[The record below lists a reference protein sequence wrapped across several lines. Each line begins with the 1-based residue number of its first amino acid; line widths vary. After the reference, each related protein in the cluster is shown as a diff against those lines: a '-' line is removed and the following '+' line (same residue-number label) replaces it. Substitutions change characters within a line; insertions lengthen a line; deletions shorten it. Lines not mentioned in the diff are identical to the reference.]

1 MISPEFMDLCFDCA
15 SDRNIVSDI
24 KGLKKLKNRL
34 SSGLDNLSLSV
45 NGIRTQIVTLRESGA
60 GRTMGV
66 DFLEWQADLLEK
78 VSAHVRA
85 NLAETYRRI
94 ASLIEEGQ

>member
-15 SDRNIVSDI
+15 SDRSVVSSI
-24 KGLKKLKNRL
+24 KDLQKLKNK
-34 SSGLDNLSLSV
+34 LSV
-45 NGIRTQIVTLRESGA
+45 GLAGSQQAVEAIRSHVVTLRESGA

-85 NLAETYRRI
+85 SLADTYRRI
-94 ASLIEEGQ
+94 ATLIEEGK